1 MSENTILEANN
12 VSMRFNLNSEKVY
25 DLKEF
30 IIRALKG
37 KLHYEEFWALRDVS
51 FEINKG
57 EILGIIGLNGAGKST
72 LLRLIAGVQ
81 KPTKG
86 EIKVFGTIAP
96 LIELGAGFDMDL
108 TARDNIYLNGAFLGF
123 NRKLMNEKFD
133 EILDF
138 AELHEFVDV
147 PLKNFSSGMNA
158 RLGFAIATLVKPDL
172 LLVDEVLSVGDF
184 RFQQKCEDRI
194 SNILSQGTSVVFV
207 SHSIDQVQRLCH
219 KVLWLENHTV
229 KMIGDAEEVCKL
241 YKQT

>member
-1 MSENTILEANN
+1 MSGKIVLEASN
-12 VSMRFNLNSEKVY
+12 VSMKFNLNSEKVY

-37 KLHYEEFWALRDVS
+37 KLHFEEFWALKDVS
-51 FEINKG
+51 FTLNQG

-72 LLRLIAGVQ
+72 LLKLIAGVQ

-86 EIKVFGTIAP
+86 EIKVNGTIAP
-96 LIELGAGFDMDL
+96 LIELGAGFDMEL

-123 NRKLMNEKFD
+123 NRKMMNDKFN
-133 EILDF
+133 EIVDF
-138 AELHEFVDV
+138 AELQEFVDV

-194 SNILSQGTSVVFV
+194 NTILHGGTSVVFV
-207 SHSIDQVQRLCH
+207 SHSIDQVARLCS
-219 KVLWLENHTV
+219 KVLWLEHHTV
-229 KMIGDAEEVCKL
+229 KMIGDSEEVCSL
-241 YKQT
+241 YKQG